1 MISVSILDE
10 FKKKDIKLDSKQ
22 VEFLNLVE
30 VSIKRDKKIFSFLR
44 SKKIPS
50 IYLYGGVGIG
60 KTILLKSIASKLNQ
74 EFEFIHF
81 TNFMNHIK
89 KKLDKL
95 DGQKDPLDKVIDELK
110 DQKRLIFIDEFQVE
124 DVADAMIIAEIMPKL
139 SLKEIPLFISSNS
152 SVDELYQ
159 NGLQRE
165 KLIKSL
171 QFIKND
177 FLYHH
182 LDSTK
187 DYRKTNSSLLN
198 MDSSNENEIIK
209 LIESYFG
216 ERVKL
221 DNELILND
229 RKFPVKGVTAEC
241 LWVDLK
247 SFFSSPVATQD
258 FNLLCRDFNWIFLS
272 NISILNDESMDL
284 VRRLIAFVDIAYIEN
299 TKIKF
304 FYPAADLPHIYDG
317 EGLSNLWERTASRLI
332 EMSSQEYITKN

>member
-1 MISVSILDE
+1 MNSKSILDE
-10 FKKKDIKLDSKQ
+10 FQKKDIKLDSKQ
-22 VEFLNLVE
+22 IEFLNLVE
-30 VSIKRDKKIFSFLR
+30 VSVKRNKKILNFMR
-44 SKKIPS
+44 SKKLLS

-60 KTILLKSIASKLNQ
+60 KTILLKSIAGKLNQ
-74 EFEFIHF
+74 EFEFVHF
-81 TNFMNHIK
+81 TNFMNTIK

-95 DGQKDPLDKVIDELK
+95 DGQKNPLDKVINELK

-124 DVADAMIIAEIMPKL
+124 DVADAMIIAEIIPKL
-139 SLKEIPLFISSNS
+139 YLNEIPLFISSNS

-165 KLIKSL
+165 RLIKSL

-177 FLYHH
+177 FLYHY
-182 LDSTK
+182 LDSRK

-221 DNELILND
+221 SNELILND
-229 RKFPVKGVTAEC
+229 RKFPVKGYTAEC
-241 LWVDLK
+241 LWINLE

-284 VRRLIAFVDIAYIEN
+284 VRRLIAFVDIAYIAN

-304 FYPAADLPHIYDG
+304 FYPATDLPNIYNG
-317 EGLSNLWERTASRLI
+317 KGLSNLWERTASRLI

>member
-1 MISVSILDE
+1 MISISILDE
-10 FKKKDIKLDSKQ
+10 FQKKDIKLDAKQ

-30 VSIKRDKKIFSFLR
+30 VSIKQDRKILSFLR
-44 SKKIPS
+44 PHKIPS

-60 KTILLKSIASKLNQ
+60 KTILLKSIASKLYQ

-81 TNFMNHIK
+81 TNFMNSLK
-89 KKLDKL
+89 KKLDQL
-95 DGQKDPLDKVIDELK
+95 DGQKNPLDKVIEEFK
-110 DQKRLIFIDEFQVE
+110 DQKKLIFIDEFQVE
-124 DVADAMIIAEIMPKL
+124 DVADAMIIAEVIPKL
-139 SLKEIPLFISSNS
+139 FLNEIPLFISSNS

-171 QFIKND
+171 QFIKNN

-198 MDSSNENEIIK
+198 MGSSNEGEIIK

-216 ERVKL
+216 ERIKL
-221 DNELILND
+221 NNELILNN
-229 RKFPVKGVTAEC
+229 RKFPVKGFTSEC
-241 LWVDLK
+241 LWIDLEN
-247 SFFSSPVATQD
+247 FFSSPVATQD

-272 NISILNDESMDL
+272 NISLLNDESMDL
-284 VRRLIAFVDIAYIEN
+284 VRRLIAFVDIAYIAK

-304 FYPAADLPHIYDG
+304 FYPAAYLHQIYNG
-317 EGLSNLWERTASRLI
+317 RGLSNLWERTASRLI

>member
-1 MISVSILDE
+1 
-10 FKKKDIKLDSKQ
+10 
-22 VEFLNLVE
+22 
-30 VSIKRDKKIFSFLR
+30 
-44 SKKIPS
+44 
-50 IYLYGGVGIG
+50 
-60 KTILLKSIASKLNQ
+60 
-74 EFEFIHF
+74 
-81 TNFMNHIK
+81 
-89 KKLDKL
+89 
-95 DGQKDPLDKVIDELK
+95 
-110 DQKRLIFIDEFQVE
+110 
-124 DVADAMIIAEIMPKL
+124 MIIAEIIPKL
-139 SLKEIPLFISSNS
+139 YLNEIPLFISSNS

-171 QFIKND
+171 EFIKKD

-198 MDSSNENEIIK
+198 MDSSNDNEIIK

-216 ERVKL
+216 ESVKL

-229 RKFPVKGVTAEC
+229 RKFRVKGLTEEC
-241 LWVDLK
+241 LWIDLE

-272 NISILNDESMDL
+272 NISNLNDESMDL
-284 VRRLIAFVDIAYIEN
+284 VRRLIAFVDIAYIAN

-304 FYPAADLPHIYDG
+304 FYPAADLPHIYKG
-317 EGLSNLWERTASRLI
+317 KGLLNLWERTASRLI
-332 EMSSQEYITKN
+332 EMSSEEYIAKN